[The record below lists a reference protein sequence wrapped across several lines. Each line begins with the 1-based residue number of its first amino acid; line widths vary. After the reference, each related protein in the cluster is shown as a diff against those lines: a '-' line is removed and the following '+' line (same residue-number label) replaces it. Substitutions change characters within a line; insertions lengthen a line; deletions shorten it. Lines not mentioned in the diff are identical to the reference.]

1 MFRILAECSKVE
13 VDDALSLAIE
23 KVKEMQNSGQL
34 SGIAGS
40 IKIPDFI
47 NGGMLKMLPK
57 DKKMELMEQSMH
69 QEKSRIMA
77 MLQPAIS
84 RVIGPVQILDFQMK
98 AMPAAGL
105 DATMRVDVEIQD
117 ADRVIDLIT
126 EKLIEECDLPEI
138 LGEHFEPSINME
150 NIAFYMKG
158 QPADTKEY
166 LIVKSL
172 SVKKA
177 FLSRKMESIAADK
190 QLGLSIAA
198 LRFMMKDK

>member
-1 MFRILAECSKVE
+1 MSTSNERLTALINDYRVQFASRWNRQKYIWKAVKTFHNCWDINALDLSKMISNATADADYLMTATLYYPRDMIVGLAKEHPNEVREMFRILAECSKVE

-84 RVIGPVQILDFQMK
+84 RVIGPVQILDFQMNVWIRYAK
-98 AMPAAGL
+98 
-105 DATMRVDVEIQD
+105 
-117 ADRVIDLIT
+117 
-126 EKLIEECDLPEI
+126 
-138 LGEHFEPSINME
+138 N
-150 NIAFYMKG
+150 Y
-158 QPADTKEY
+158 
-166 LIVKSL
+166 
-172 SVKKA
+172 
-177 FLSRKMESIAADK
+177 
-190 QLGLSIAA
+190 
-198 LRFMMKDK
+198 

>member
-105 DATMRVDVEIQD
+105 DATMRVDVEILD

-126 EKLIEECDLPEI
+126 EKLIEEGMDSLMSGRTTFVIAHRLSTVRNADEI
-138 LGEHFEPSINME
+138 IVLEHG
-150 NIAFYMKG
+150 NIIERG
-158 QPADTKEY
+158 THDE
-166 LIVKSL
+166 L
-172 SVKKA
+172 
-177 FLSRKMESIAADK
+177 IAAKGRYYFLYTGNKITLDE
-190 QLGLSIAA
+190 
-198 LRFMMKDK
+198 

>member
-117 ADRVIDLIT
+117 ADRVIEKTT
-126 EKLIEECDLPEI
+126 EAVERQRDDSVIYAQHEEELVAEDAEAEIDEDFDEGSVDIGEEESSTDIGSDETLIEEE
-138 LGEHFEPSINME
+138 EF
-150 NIAFYMKG
+150 
-158 QPADTKEY
+158 
-166 LIVKSL
+166 
-172 SVKKA
+172 
-177 FLSRKMESIAADK
+177 
-190 QLGLSIAA
+190 
-198 LRFMMKDK
+198 